1 MLGVVENMSG
11 LVCPH
16 CGEEIDLFGK
26 GGGEK
31 MAKEMEVPFL
41 GFVPIEPALRQ
52 EEDAGDNVIASHPES
67 ASAKAFAAIARQM
80 EAQLK

>member
-1 MLGVVENMSG
+1 MNEIK
-11 LVCPH
+11 CPH